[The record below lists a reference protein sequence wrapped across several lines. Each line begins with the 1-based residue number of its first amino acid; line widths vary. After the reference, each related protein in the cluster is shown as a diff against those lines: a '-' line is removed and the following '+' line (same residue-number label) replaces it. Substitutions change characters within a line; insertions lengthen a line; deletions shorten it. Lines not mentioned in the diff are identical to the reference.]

1 MANIKDYEQV
11 VLEVLHAEK
20 IERGASGV
28 QDIVIADKESR
39 HYQLLRTGWETDAF
53 FINKLVFHFHISDN
67 GKIWL
72 LSNNTDI
79 PITDELIK
87 RGVPVS
93 DIVLGFHPEKYRA
106 HSGFAAH

>member
-1 MANIKDYEQV
+1 MAEMKVYEQIILD
-11 VLEVLHAEK
+11 VLQAER
-20 IERGASGV
+20 IERSANQV
-28 QDIVIADKESR
+28 QDLVLADKESH
-39 HYQLLRTGWETDAF
+39 HYQLLRTGWETNEYF
-53 FINKLVFHFHISDN
+53 VNKIIFHFHISDN

-72 LSNNTDI
+72 LANPTDV

-106 HSGFAAH
+106 YSGFATA

>member
-1 MANIKDYEQV
+1 MAEMKVYEQIILD
-11 VLEVLHAEK
+11 VLQAER
-20 IERGASGV
+20 IERSANQV
-28 QDIVIADKESR
+28 QDLVLADKESH
-39 HYQLLRTGWETDAF
+39 HYQLLRTGWETNEYF
-53 FINKLVFHFHISDN
+53 VNKIIFHFHISDN

-72 LSNNTDI
+72 LANNTDV

-106 HSGFAAH
+106 YSGVATA